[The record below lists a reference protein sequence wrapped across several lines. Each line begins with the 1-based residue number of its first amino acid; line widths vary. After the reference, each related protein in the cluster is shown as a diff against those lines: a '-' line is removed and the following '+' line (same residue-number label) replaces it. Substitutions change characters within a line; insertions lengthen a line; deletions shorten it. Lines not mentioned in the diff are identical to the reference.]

1 MRYKPRYT
9 IHRQWIFFPLIFALL
24 LSAFIEAPLKLFGF
38 EQDVNQKLIIFL
50 TISTIFVVI
59 AYYLNRSLKY
69 VDLGENGITL
79 AYHKNADFKNKIIP
93 VQRIERIE
101 LYSSSRF
108 NEADYYHIHTVDDE
122 ILYFDSN
129 FVSINQLLDFC
140 ASNNIKIE
148 EKQSHT

>member
-1 MRYKPRYT
+1 M
-9 IHRQWIFFPLIFALL
+9 
-24 LSAFIEAPLKLFGF
+24 
-38 EQDVNQKLIIFL
+38 
-50 TISTIFVVI
+50 VI

-122 ILYFDSN
+122 RFYILTLIMRFMDKR
-129 FVSINQLLDFC
+129 QLLDFPVPPV
-140 ASNNIKIE
+140 I
-148 EKQSHT
+148 